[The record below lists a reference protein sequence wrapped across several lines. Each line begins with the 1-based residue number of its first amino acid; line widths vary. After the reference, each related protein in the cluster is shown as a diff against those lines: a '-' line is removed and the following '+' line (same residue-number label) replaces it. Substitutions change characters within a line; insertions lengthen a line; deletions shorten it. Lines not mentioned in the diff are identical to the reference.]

1 MRVSRRTRPSQ
12 VGFAASIGR
21 RRLLQTFDALP
32 AETRSDPLSTD
43 GLRLVIRLDF
53 SPTDS
58 AIVAEAERQDAEAT
72 RFQPAVAVSSSAR
85 GR

>member
-21 RRLLQTFDALP
+21 RRLLQAFDAEP
-32 AETRSDPLSTD
+32 APIKTEPLSTD

-53 SPTDS
+53 SQPG
-58 AIVAEAERQDAEAT
+58 AGFVAEAEDNRL
-72 RFQPAVAVSSSAR
+72 QPTVAPSFRAR